1 MVISILVI
9 VEFAALT
16 WLSRFSQPPT
26 VVLLVAYGAAFG
38 CYLGLLAYARETRLP
53 LWAMFAAAIL
63 MRLPW
68 IFTGVSLSDDI
79 WRYLHDG
86 RAQLAGI
93 NPFLYAPADSAATA
107 YAGPEHALINNPELP
122 TIYPPFAQLMF
133 HLSGLMGSTVLSWKI
148 LIVLFDLGIAGGIV
162 PLLRRRGLPSGL
174 VAAYLFH
181 PLPIIEFAGN
191 GHVDAIAICTMILA
205 LALAGRHTVLAGV
218 AFAASVAAKY
228 LALPLGPFLLRN
240 LNRSGRM
247 KLVLAGAAAL
257 VLWYSRFTDPLPI
270 GSLGVFA
277 RTFTFNGPIAAG
289 LSALI
294 TPGGARWFTG
304 VSLLT
309 LLTGLWLRKRDPA
322 DVALVFIAAVL
333 LCSPI
338 VHPWYLTWIVP
349 FLALRRETWIVTWTG
364 TVVFAYAVLP
374 QWWAAQIWHLP
385 TWALVLEYLP
395 VYALAVAAM
404 IAAIRRSK

>member
-1 MVISILVI
+1 MLVI

-26 VVLLVAYGAAFG
+26 AVLLVAYGAAFG

-53 LWAMFAAAIL
+53 LWTLFAAAVL
-63 MRLPW
+63 LRLPW
-68 IFTGVSLSDDI
+68 MFTGVSLSDDI

-93 NPFLYAPADSAATA
+93 NPFLYAPADSAAAA

-133 HLSGLMGSTVLSWKI
+133 HLSALMGASVLSWKI
-148 LIVLFDLGIAGGIV
+148 IIVLFDLGIAGGLI
-162 PLLRRRGLPSGL
+162 PLLRRRGLPAGL

-181 PLPIIEFAGN
+181 PLPIVEFAGN

-205 LALAGRHTVLAGV
+205 LALVGPHTIMAGV
-218 AFAASVAAKY
+218 ALAASVAAKY

-240 LNRSGRM
+240 LSGRDRV
-247 KLVLAGAAAL
+247 KLILAGTAAL
-257 VLWYSRFTDPLPI
+257 ALFYARFTDPLPI

-289 LSALI
+289 LSGLI
-294 TPGGARWFTG
+294 TPAAARWFTG
-304 VSLLT
+304 LTLLA
-309 LLTGLWLRKRDPA
+309 LLTGLWVRNRDPV
-322 DVALVFIAAVL
+322 DVALLLIAAVL

-338 VHPWYLTWIVP
+338 VHPWYVTWLVP
-349 FLALRRETWIVTWTG
+349 FLALRRDPWVVAWTG

-374 QWWAAQIWHLP
+374 QWWTAQIWHLP

-395 VYALAVAAM
+395 VYALAAA
-404 IAAIRRSK
+404 AVLGAIRRRS